1 MSEVANKVRDYIQE
15 FITYGDPVKDDQSL
29 IESGTVDSTGAMEL
43 ILFLEET
50 FDIAVEDEE
59 VDPENLDTINIIA
72 KFVENKLK
80 ESA

>member
-1 MSEVANKVRDYIQE
+1 MSEIANKVRDYIQE